1 MAPDEQVAQLGH
13 PGAHLMGAEHLERV
27 GIAAQLASGILI
39 RRGKSDVHVDTTIV
53 VRVADGQPGAEV
65 RPQPPTVPRSTS
77 AATCRRP
84 RRS

>member
-53 VRVADGQPGAEV
+53 VRVADGQRAPKCA
-65 RPQPPTVPRSTS
+65 RSHRTVP
-77 AATCRRP
+77 
-84 RRS
+84 